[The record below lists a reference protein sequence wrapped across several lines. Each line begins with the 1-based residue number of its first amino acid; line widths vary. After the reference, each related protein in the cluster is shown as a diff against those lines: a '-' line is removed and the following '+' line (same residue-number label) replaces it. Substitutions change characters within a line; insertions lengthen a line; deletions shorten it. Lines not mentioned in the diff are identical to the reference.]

1 MQKMKAV
8 QERDLSREK
17 ERVGGVC
24 RNTNLLRIN
33 GRRPRGQGCEGLR
46 EMWSQVQGIWR
57 SDFSGISLKY
67 RLWETPPPPIS
78 VTQRLY
84 LANSLRAPRG
94 ELCTPPLFSPAN
106 QAPEITASS
115 SRLPHSD
122 ADNWRYFPAFSVT
135 WVATCARPRH

>member
-17 ERVGGVC
+17 ERVEGVC

-67 RLWETPPPPIS
+67 RLWETPPPTHFCHAEAVLGKQPES
-78 VTQRLY
+78 PKGRTVHTS
-84 LANSLRAPRG
+84 SLLPSQPGPR
-94 ELCTPPLFSPAN
+94 N
-106 QAPEITASS
+106 
-115 SRLPHSD
+115 HSLKL
-122 ADNWRYFPAFSVT
+122 
-135 WVATCARPRH
+135 